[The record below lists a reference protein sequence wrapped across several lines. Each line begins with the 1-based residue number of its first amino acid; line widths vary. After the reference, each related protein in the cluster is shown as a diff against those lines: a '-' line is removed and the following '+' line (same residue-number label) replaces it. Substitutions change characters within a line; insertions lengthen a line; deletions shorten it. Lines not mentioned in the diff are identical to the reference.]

1 MSEEIGASDF
11 KARCLRLLDLVS
23 ETGVE
28 YVVTKHGRP
37 VAKVVPLDEPRD
49 LRGSVRVL
57 VDDEDWFSTADL
69 ADPVDEAEPP
79 DEPEAEQ

>member
-57 VDDEDWFSTADL
+57 VDDRDWFSTADL
-69 ADPVDEAEPP
+69 VEPI
-79 DEPEAEQ
+79 DEPETDR